1 MVCGEDDQ
9 SVLPQFVL
17 VLSISQSILIF
28 QLGAGNFWMG
38 SIVRGCHAIGC
49 WRGFEGVVDLSLLL
63 ILLCQISR
71 HQTSESEQQS

>member
-17 VLSISQSILIF
+17 VVSISQSILIF

-38 SIVRGCHAIGC
+38 SVQHSDAPIIRRSRPDPHRLCELLKRRNRGENSDVTRLWIHG
-49 WRGFEGVVDLSLLL
+49 
-63 ILLCQISR
+63 
-71 HQTSESEQQS
+71 